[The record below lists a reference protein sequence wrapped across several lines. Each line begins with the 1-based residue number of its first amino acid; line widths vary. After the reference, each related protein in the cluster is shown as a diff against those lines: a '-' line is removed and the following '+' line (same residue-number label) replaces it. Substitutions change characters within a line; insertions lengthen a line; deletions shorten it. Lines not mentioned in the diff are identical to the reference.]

1 VKLPPEGRPK
11 HARFTNSA
19 TKPRRARQQTKPT
32 ISMKKYSASE
42 SGIFNPR
49 VFLALLLCLVG
60 ISLSMISFGA
70 TPSNWARSLKS
81 SLQTTATSSAATPAT
96 SPQAPTTPGMPRYYN
111 YAPGPG
117 IGEAAGEPSIGF
129 NPASKRVMYIASLQ
143 TLQAT
148 LPENITP
155 LGSVPQACD
164 ANWADVSFITT
175 RVRSAD
181 AILFTDR
188 DTGRTFVS
196 QLNTVTQTNPVLI
209 GLNSLMAFTDTDGD
223 PNPSNPNN
231 AAWTPA
237 QVNPPDGS
245 NDHETV
251 GAGPYPAA
259 LSSLSNPL
267 NKGHAVYYCGQ
278 LGTVNAGSTAFCS
291 RSDDGGLNFGRSIP
305 VYQDTVSG
313 CSAAIHGHIKVAP
326 DGTAYLPNGQCGG
339 RQSVFVST
347 DAATTWTLHTIPG
360 SLPMAPAIAPATFD
374 ISDPSVGI
382 ASDGTVYF
390 AYTGL
395 VTGGN
400 STDDHI
406 FVAVS
411 HDRGSTW
418 STPVDVGASQG
429 IKNAVFAAAVA
440 GDPQRAAVAFIGT
453 TTGGDHQ
460 SASFNGTWYGFV
472 AHTYDGGQTWIT
484 VNASGGPVQRN
495 ACIWNSGGSNTCRN
509 LLDFNDAT
517 MDDKGFVLFAYA
529 DGCVNE
535 CEAGGPNSY
544 SSKATIARQSGGNGL
559 LAQFDPPEPAL
570 AQRACLAGCR
580 DDKASYLTWIAPDSG
595 GSDITGY
602 KIYRSDATHA
612 ETLIGQQTNPADNTF
627 NDRDIDPTITSYT
640 YRITAI
646 NGLGEG
652 PLSNSVSLSPG
663 VCLTTGG
670 SCVLPGLNTIV
681 DPAGDETDAQPAHD
695 ITSVS
700 MAEPITN
707 AVSGAASNVVVTIK
721 VATFK
726 DAAGNFTVPPGWR
739 WSLRFGVIKNG
750 TLVMAPSSGIPGDT
764 SVTDFFVSMVSDNGA
779 SAGTPGPYSFTW
791 GVTSTP
797 NNAARLFTTKG
808 TIDPSS
814 SVTEDGTIT
823 LVVPK
828 SIIHDPG
835 PGDSIALTLA
845 SVRLG
850 SPSGGTNDTIP
861 DSTGAG
867 TYILRADN
875 LCLPNNPPL
884 AVLNANVDHG
894 NSPLQ
899 VNFDASASFDP
910 DAIDHI
916 ASYTFNFNDGGDD
929 VTQSTPT
936 ISHTFTDSGEY
947 IVRLVVTDSRGKVSS
962 NTATF
967 LVEVERPLGL
977 LSVGSRKIHGA
988 AGPFDVDLPL
998 TGAAGIEC
1006 RTPGPSN
1013 SYQLIYT
1020 FNKAVAVAGTATKVQ
1035 GAGVVGQAAVGP
1047 NPNQVTVPLS
1057 SVTNAQHFV
1066 AKLDGV
1072 QDDVGAIQNNLSA
1085 RMDVLVGD
1093 VDATG
1098 RVDGNDVSAVQSH
1111 TRQTANGSNFRDDVD
1126 ATGRIDGNDVSTT
1139 QALTRTGLP

>member
-1 VKLPPEGRPK
+1 
-11 HARFTNSA
+11 
-19 TKPRRARQQTKPT
+19 
-32 ISMKKYSASE
+32 MKKYSTSE

-49 VFLALLLCLVG
+49 VFLALILCLIG

-81 SLQTTATSSAATPAT
+81 SLKTTATSSAATPAT
-96 SPQAPTTPGMPRYYN
+96 APQAPTVPGTPRYYN

-148 LPENITP
+148 LPENVTP
-155 LGSVPQACD
+155 LGSVPEACD
-164 ANWADVSFITT
+164 ANWADVSFLTT

-188 DTGRTFVS
+188 GTGRTFVS

-237 QVNPPDGS
+237 QINPPDGS

-278 LGTVNAGSTAFCS
+278 AAVGTNANSAGFCS
-291 RSDDGGLNFGRSIP
+291 RSDDGGLNFGKAIP
-305 VYQDTVSG
+305 VYVDAVAG
-313 CSAAIHGHIKVAP
+313 CSAAIHGHVKVAP
-326 DGTAYLPNGQCGG
+326 DGTVYLPNQSCGG
-339 RQSVFVST
+339 GQAVAVST
-347 DAATTWTLHTIPG
+347 DAGTTWTVHTIPG
-360 SLPMAPAIAPATFD
+360 SLPMSPAIAPATFD
-374 ISDPSVGI
+374 SSDPSVGI

-390 AYTGL
+390 GYTGL
-395 VTGGN
+395 VPGGN
-400 STDDHI
+400 STDNHA

-411 HDRGSTW
+411 HDRGNTW
-418 STPVDVGASQG
+418 STPVDIGASLG
-429 IKNAVFAAAVA
+429 IQNAVFAAAVA
-440 GDPQRAAVAFIGT
+440 GDPGRAAVAFIGT

-472 AHTYDGGQTWIT
+472 AHTYDGGQTWTT

-495 ACIWNSGGSNTCRN
+495 ACIWNSGGNNTCRN
-509 LLDFNDAT
+509 LLDFNDT
-517 MDDKGFVLFAYA
+517 NMDDKGFVLFAYA

-544 SSKATIARQSGGNGL
+544 SSKATIARQSGGKGL

-570 AQRACLAGCR
+570 AQRACLSGCR
-580 DDKASYLTWIAPDSG
+580 DDKASYLTWIAPDNG
-595 GSDITGY
+595 GSDITSY

-612 ETLIGQQTNPADNTF
+612 EALIGQQINPADTTF
-627 NDRDIDPTITSYT
+627 NDRNIDPTVTTYT
-640 YRITAI
+640 YRITAV

-652 PLSNSVSLSPG
+652 PFSNSVSLPLG

-670 SCVLPGLNTIV
+670 SCALPGVNTIV

-721 VATFK
+721 VATFI
-726 DAAGNFTVPPGWR
+726 DATGNFTVPPGWR

-750 TLVMAPSSGIPGDT
+750 TLVTAPSSGIPGDT

-797 NNAARLFTTKG
+797 NGAARLFTTKG

-814 SVTEDGTIT
+814 SVTADGTIT

-861 DSTGAG
+861 DSTGPG

-894 NSPLQ
+894 DAPLT
-899 VNFDASASFDP
+899 VNFDASASSDP

-947 IVRLVVTDSRGKVSS
+947 TVRLVVTDSRGKVSS
-962 NTATF
+962 NTAMF
-967 LVEVERPLGL
+967 ILDVEPPITGVE
-977 LSVGSRKIHGA
+977 SWMTHGSITTPFKIN
-988 AGPFDVDLPL
+988 LPL
-998 TGAAGIEC
+998 TGTRGVEC
-1006 RTPGPSN
+1006 RSSSSLGAGN
-1013 SYQLIYT
+1013 YT
-1020 FNKAVAVAGTATKVQ
+1020 MVFSFAHNLTSVAGASVTAGTGTVS
-1035 GAGVVGQAAVGP
+1035 GSPIVGP
-1047 NPNQVTVPLS
+1047 NASLGLAANQCAVNLTNVSNGQYITVAITGAHD
-1057 SVTNAQHFV
+1057 VAGANFGAAQQM
-1066 AKLDGV
+1066 GV
-1072 QDDVGAIQNNLSA
+1072 LA
-1085 RMDVLVGD
+1085 GD

-1111 TRQTANGSNFRDDVD
+1111 TRQSTDGTNYRFDVD
-1126 ATGRIDGNDVSTT
+1126 ASGRIDGNDVSIT
-1139 QALTRTGLP
+1139 QGHTRTGLPSPP